1 MPSPA
6 VVLEILDGPAAG
18 QVFRFRDH
26 DTFSLGRSDTSS
38 LRLDD
43 DLVVSRNHLQIEI
56 DPPRCC
62 VRDLQSANGT
72 FVNGERIAERW
83 LKNGDTVSGG
93 KTLIRVLIEETAEDP
108 LDCLDGSGTFVSLAE
123 TELLELPPASI
134 GGYTL
139 AEQIGSG
146 AMGVVYRAVNPRTHE
161 VVAVKLIAPAM
172 ISDKASIKSMVRE
185 ADVLRQLDHKRI
197 VRFIDTGVEGNH
209 VFLMME
215 YVVTI
220 DLMAM
225 LRSLK
230 TAERIRVACGLIG
243 QVLDG
248 LAHAH
253 AAGMIHRDIKPGN
266 ILVSQSNNRLKAKLA
281 DFGLAK
287 NLKDTGL
294 SRFSGENEVKG
305 TLRYM
310 APEQI
315 ESCRYATPQSDLYS
329 TAATLYTLIS
339 DAAIYDC
346 SDGRIAIDTILSNG
360 PTPIQRH
367 VADAP
372 AELVQFLNRG
382 LQRNPDARFSNAA
395 EMRDAVSQLC
405 GPHRKSAQE
414 V

>member
-1 MPSPA
+1 
-6 VVLEILDGPAAG
+6 
-18 QVFRFRDH
+18 
-26 DTFSLGRSDTSS
+26 
-38 LRLDD
+38 
-43 DLVVSRNHLQIEI
+43 
-56 DPPRCC
+56 
-62 VRDLQSANGT
+62 
-72 FVNGERIAERW
+72 
-83 LKNGDTVSGG
+83 
-93 KTLIRVLIEETAEDP
+93 
-108 LDCLDGSGTFVSLAE
+108 
-123 TELLELPPASI
+123 
-134 GGYTL
+134 
-139 AEQIGSG
+139 
-146 AMGVVYRAVNPRTHE
+146 
-161 VVAVKLIAPAM
+161 
-172 ISDKASIKSMVRE
+172 
-185 ADVLRQLDHKRI
+185 
-197 VRFIDTGVEGNH
+197 
-209 VFLMME
+209 
-215 YVVTI
+215 
-220 DLMAM
+220 M

-230 TAERIRVACGLIG
+230 SAERIRVACGLIG

-360 PTPIQRH
+360 RTVIKQHVGKNKIYIQ
-367 VADAP
+367 
-372 AELVQFLNRG
+372 
-382 LQRNPDARFSNAA
+382 
-395 EMRDAVSQLC
+395 
-405 GPHRKSAQE
+405 KKAQKKR